1 METLSNTTWLEQLR
15 NNVNSLGVMYR
26 RLQINTKDIDLGRL
40 EIVPISEIK
49 FDISSRGREEYGQI
63 EELRELADNIRTYGL
78 IQPIAIYSESGN
90 PPYILLGGGRRLLV
104 CKEVLHLDEI
114 SARIYTT
121 KLDERILKAIEYF
134 ENIHRKELNWVE
146 KDKMY
151 KAFHDLRTQ
160 IKGNSQTETAK
171 ELGITKSALSA
182 SFKRIEVMEKVPDL
196 NLSAAKNAFAADKI
210 VQSLGQAL
218 SNHTLVADINKILA
232 RETAPIITNETET
245 SITISKVHE
254 KNPGVIVTTTS
265 PKNIE
270 IGITISDLKKKL
282 LSSYQRGD
290 FFENKLDSNYFDLIE
305 CDPPYGIPLN
315 TNRKQYGGDQLA
327 QQDYEEPSEEVYELF
342 LVNLIDECWRLN
354 KDNSWLLLWHSA
366 SNGELCKEILDN
378 RGYKLA
384 WNDAL
389 WIKGTKSGYT
399 NHPDKILGH
408 QYEMFTYA
416 RKGNPILNV
425 RGHGDIFTHN
435 VVPQQNLRHPT
446 ERPISLIK
454 EILNVFAFANARIL
468 SPFLGSGNTI
478 LAAQELKM
486 SCVGFDTSQIF
497 YERYFAHV
505 IKMPENLEMF

>member
-1 METLSNTTWLEQLR
+1 VETVSNFSWQEQLR
-15 NNVNSLGVMYR
+15 NNVNSIGVMYR
-26 RLQINTKDIDLGRL
+26 RLQLNTKDIDLGRL
-40 EIVPISEIK
+40 EIVPISEIE
-49 FDISSRGREEYGQI
+49 FDISQRGREEYGNV
-63 EELRELADNIRTYGL
+63 EELQGLAENIRTYGL

-90 PPYILLGGGRRLLV
+90 PPYALLAGGRRLLV
-104 CKEVLHLDEI
+104 CKEILHIDEI

-121 KLDERILKAIEYF
+121 KRSERELRAIEYF
-134 ENIHRKELNWVE
+134 ENIHRKELTWNE

-151 KAFHDLRTQ
+151 KAYHDLRVDA
-160 IKGNSQTETAK
+160 KGNSQAETAK
-171 ELGITKSALSA
+171 ELGVTKSTLTA
-182 SFKRIEVMEKVPDL
+182 SFKRLEVMEKVPDL
-196 NLSAAKNAFAADKI
+196 NLGAAKNAFAADKI

-232 RETAPIITNETET
+232 RETTPVVTNETET
-245 SITISKVHE
+245 SITTSKIHE
-254 KNPGVIVTTTS
+254 KNPGVIVHTTS
-265 PKNIE
+265 VKNVE
-270 IGITISDLKKKL
+270 PQFTISTKKQLL
-282 LSSYQRGD
+282 LSSYKRGD
-290 FFENKLDSNYFDLIE
+290 FFENKLQANYFDLIE

-315 TNRKQYGGDQLA
+315 TNRKQYGGDNLA
-327 QQDYEEPSEEVYELF
+327 QQEYEEPDEDAYELF
-342 LVNLIDECWRLN
+342 LVNTIDECWRVG
-354 KDNSWLLLWHSA
+354 KENSWLLLWHSA
-366 SNGELCKEILDN
+366 SNGDLCKDLLDR

-416 RKGNPILNV
+416 RKGNPSLV
-425 RGHGDIFTHN
+425 TKGHGDVFTHN
-435 VVPQQNLRHPT
+435 VVPQQHLRHPT

-454 EILNVFAFANARIL
+454 EILSVFTFTNARVL

-478 LAAQELKM
+478 LAANELKM
-486 SCVGFDTSQIF
+486 SCVGYDTSQIF

>member
-1 METLSNTTWLEQLR
+1 METLSNITWLEQLR

-40 EIVPISEIK
+40 EIVPISEIE

-90 PPYILLGGGRRLLV
+90 PPYTLLGGGRRLLV

-121 KLDERILKAIEYF
+121 KLDERVLKAIEYF
-134 ENIHRKELNWVE
+134 ENIHRKELSWVE

-151 KAFHDLRTQ
+151 KAFHDLRAQ
-160 IKGNSQTETAK
+160 IKGNNQSETAK

-218 SNHTLVADINKILA
+218 SNHTLVADINKILS
-232 RETAPIITNETET
+232 RGDSVTISETDTTITT
-245 SITISKVHE
+245 SKVHE

-265 PKNIE
+265 VKNLAVE
-270 IGITISDLKKKL
+270 VPVISDLKKKL
-282 LSSYQRGD
+282 LSSYKRGD
-290 FFENKLDSNYFDLIE
+290 FFENKLEPNYFDLIE

-327 QQDYEEPSEEVYELF
+327 QQEYEEPDENEYESF
-342 LVNLIDECWRLN
+342 LSRTIRECWRLG
-354 KDNSWLLLWHSA
+354 KEDSWLLLWHS
-366 SNGELCKEILDN
+366 SSHSDMCKDLLDQ

-446 ERPISLIK
+446 ERPVSLIK
-454 EILNVFAFANARIL
+454 EILNVFTFANARVL

-478 LAAQELKM
+478 LASHELRM
-486 SCVGFDTSQIF
+486 TCIGFDTSQIF